1 MKKFLSYA
9 EAVSVGSVSKD
20 LSPNKS
26 ASLVYFHFEGDSDF
40 YKLIQSAQIN
50 LQHCIDGYSK
60 SVILKES
67 FSAPGQTQP
76 TKVLKPNKAVFL
88 GQLIDLVKEGY
99 YVDVFMFAHG
109 SSNRIYMA
117 NDLTLSPTE
126 LKEAVVE
133 EKSGFNYLP
142 IRMVYQ
148 MNCWGHTFNQ
158 TWLDIGAKAVCGA
171 RYVNFYPNQFNAFAN
186 DWCKGNVLFE
196 KAVYD
201 SNTESSRTVMQTLI
215 AADASSQLFPKDW
228 DKCPIGS
235 TVLGDKPC
243 AKSYF
248 SANWGIGN
256 GEWREG
262 QSGKENMNY
271 ASYMFTPGMNITKSD
286 KGILVWHP

>member
-1 MKKFLSYA
+1 MKKYLSYA
-9 EAVSVGSVSKD
+9 AQSSAGTATRD
-20 LSPNKS
+20 LSPEKS
-26 ASLVYFHFEGDSDF
+26 ASLTYFHFEGDSAL
-40 YKLIQSAQIN
+40 YKLIQNAQVN

-60 SVILKES
+60 SVMLKEN

-88 GQLIDLVKEGY
+88 GQLNELVNEGY
-99 YVDVFMFAHG
+99 YVDIFIFAHG
-109 SSNRIYMA
+109 SPDRIYMA
-117 NDLTLSPTE
+117 NDLTLSTTE
-126 LKEAVVE
+126 LKDAVAE
-133 EKSGFNYLP
+133 EKSGFRYLP

-148 MNCWGHTFNQ
+148 MNCYGRTFNQ
-158 TWLDIGAKAVCGA
+158 TWLDIGAKLVCGS
-171 RYVNFYPNQFNAFAN
+171 RYVNFYPNQFNKFAT
-186 DWCKGNVLFE
+186 DWNKGNVLFE

-215 AADASSQLFPKDW
+215 AADAASELFPKDW

-248 SANWGIGN
+248 KANWGIDGD
-256 GEWREG
+256 EWQEG
-262 QSGKENMNY
+262 KSGKDNMNHS
-271 ASYMFTPGMNITKSD
+271 SYMFTPGMNITKSN